1 MSYSVFSPTP
11 EQEVVIKCNGAAFI
25 NACPGA
31 GKTRI
36 MVERAASVFENMP
49 HGRGVAFLSF
59 TKAAISELEKRLR
72 QRAILPIPVYPS
84 FIGTFD
90 SFVWQ
95 FLIAP
100 FGANG
105 TETQPCLIPDI
116 EKLSVI
122 PFKGAQAVPLSFF
135 DRVSGVMDQ
144 EAATRTG
151 FNPANRK
158 GNQIKQYEMAAS
170 RLRTNLKGRGQLSFD
185 DARQLALE
193 RLNNPDISG
202 RLARALSGRFIEVIV
217 DEAQDCN
224 RDDLR
229 IIGWLQDSGLLVKV
243 ICDPYQSIYQFRGG
257 VTDELFAFRKRFA
270 KENRLQLSGNFRS
283 TPNICKAIACLR
295 PCDGV
300 IQPDQALGDYK
311 ELPHAVHIL
320 SYKGKGVSSLI
331 GSCFSE
337 LLQEHGEEI
346 SKCPVVAA
354 TWASAAKAVGKHL
367 SNKSTAMT
375 LRLVEAVMNF
385 HFAPRYNQMKE
396 AMEAVHCII
405 LEINGVLSDI
415 SYHQYIQEQHIDPLS
430 WRSGVINLLRDLK
443 FDTDRFADTRA
454 WHEHVK
460 KQLDQH
466 KHVSPEAAKSIG
478 AKLKWNDAINA
489 ILSAAP
495 SDDMAAQTIHSVKG
509 LEFPAV
515 CVVTT
520 SQTLGSILD
529 FLETG
534 NPDDKA
540 EEAREL
546 YVAASRAQKLLAFA
560 VPANIADRFAALICG
575 QGADVTVSS
584 IEKDDGARKI

>member
-11 EQEVVIKCNGAAFI
+11 EQEGVIKCNGAAFI
-25 NACPGA
+25 SACPGA
-31 GKTRI
+31 GKTRV

-49 HGRGVAFLSF
+49 LGRGVAFLSF

-72 QRAILPIPVYPS
+72 QRAVLPIPVYPS

-95 FLIAP
+95 FFIAP

-105 TETQPCLIPDI
+105 TETRPCLIPDI
-116 EKLSVI
+116 EKLPVI

-135 DRVSGVMDQ
+135 DRASGVMDH
-144 EAATRTG
+144 EAVKRTG
-151 FNPANRK
+151 FDPTKRK
-158 GNQIKQYEMAAS
+158 GYQIKQYETAAS
-170 RLRTNLKGRGQLSFD
+170 RLRTCLNERGQLSFN
-185 DARQLALE
+185 DARQLVLA
-193 RLNNPDISG
+193 RMNNTDISG
-202 RLARALSGRFIEVIV
+202 RLARALSGRFLEVIV

-229 IIGWLQDSGLLVKV
+229 IIGWLRDSGLPVKV

-257 VTDELFAFRKRFA
+257 VTNELFAFREQFA
-270 KENRLQLSGNFRS
+270 EENRLQLSGNFRS

-300 IQPDQALGDYK
+300 IQADQALGDYK

-320 SYKGKGVSSLI
+320 SYKGKGVSPLI
-331 GSCFSE
+331 GPCFSK

-346 SKCPVVAA
+346 STCPVVAA
-354 TWASAAKAVGKHL
+354 TWASAAKAVGKNV
-367 SNKSTAMT
+367 SSESTAMT

-405 LEINGVLSDI
+405 LEIDGLLSDS
-415 SYHQYIQEQHIDPLS
+415 SYHQYIQEQDIGPLS
-430 WRSGVINLLRDLK
+430 WRSGVINLLRDLR
-443 FDTDRFADTRA
+443 FDTDRFTDTRA
-454 WHEHVK
+454 WHEHA
-460 KQLDQH
+460 KQQLY
-466 KHVSPEAAKSIG
+466 KHVRTEAAKSIG
-478 AKLKWNDAINA
+478 TKLKWNDGIDT
-489 ILSAAP
+489 ILAATP
-495 SDDMAAQTIHSVKG
+495 SDDLAAQTIHSVKG

-520 SQTLGSILD
+520 SKTLGSIID

-534 NPDDKA
+534 DPDDKA

-560 VPANIADRFAALICG
+560 VPASLSDRFAALICG
-575 QGADVTVSS
+575 QGANVTVSS
-584 IEKDDGARKI
+584 IEKDDR

>member
-1 MSYSVFSPTP
+1 MRGRVFSPTP
-11 EQEVVIKCNGAAFI
+11 EQEVVITCNGAAFI

-122 PFKGAQAVPLSFF
+122 PFKGAQAVPLSCF
-135 DRVSGVMDQ
+135 DRVSGAINQD
-144 EAATRTG
+144 AAKRTG
-151 FNPANRK
+151 FDPAKRK
-158 GNQIKQYEMAAS
+158 GYQIKQYETAATK
-170 RLRTNLKGRGQLSFD
+170 LRSSLNGRGQLSFD
-185 DARQLALE
+185 DARQLALK
-193 RLNNPDISG
+193 RLNSPDISG
-202 RLARALSGRFIEVIV
+202 RLIRALSARFLEVIV

-224 RDDLR
+224 SDDLR
-229 IIGWLQDSGLLVKV
+229 IIGWLRDSGLPVKV

-257 VTDELFAFRKRFA
+257 VTNELFAFREQFA
-270 KENRLQLSGNFRS
+270 EEDRLQLSGNFRS
-283 TPNICKAIACLR
+283 TQNICKAIACLR
-295 PCDGV
+295 PCNAG

-320 SYKGKGVSSLI
+320 SYKGKGVSPLI

-354 TWASAAKAVGKHL
+354 TWASAAKAVGKDV

-385 HFAPRYNQMKE
+385 HSAPRYNQMKE
-396 AMEAVHCII
+396 AMEAVYCII

-443 FDTDRFADTRA
+443 FDTDRFADTLA
-454 WHEHVK
+454 WHEHAK
-460 KQLDQH
+460 KQLY

-478 AKLKWNDAINA
+478 IKLRWNDDINA
-489 ILSAAP
+489 IRAAAP

-520 SQTLGSILD
+520 STTLVRILE

-534 NPDDKA
+534 APDDRA

-546 YVAASRAQKLLAFA
+546 YVAASRAQKLLVFA
-560 VPANIADRFAALICG
+560 VPASLSDRFTALLCG
-575 QGADVTVSS
+575 QGANVTVSS
-584 IEKDDGARKI
+584 IAKNGR